1 MDKLIHRHD
10 LDTEKL
16 VLTSLVLDPSNF
28 DSPEAVFPPDAF
40 YSENHR
46 KIYAAAQNV
55 YHRTGCADLHLVAA
69 QLAESGMKGALAHLM
84 GIVTEGIVQDSMT
97 FTSAYFPAYARRLR
111 KVYVEREK
119 GRAALQFQQAIS
131 DGQDEN
137 EARIMLDSILD
148 ALDAMDPPTIDSR
161 DIAEMIGSAARFP
174 TGIKPLDY
182 STKGGLTRP
191 GLNIIAARPSVGK
204 SALARVIIR
213 NAAQA
218 GTTVFW
224 YSGDQSLSQIY
235 ELEIAHA
242 KRSGQL
248 RISEWEYEK
257 RVKAVE
263 HIKTQVWRDRVI
275 LIDDPLT
282 LPQLTS
288 LARASNAGLVV
299 VDYLQIVD
307 TGIRDESEYA
317 SVTRVSKALK
327 ALALEMNVPVVALAQ
342 ISREVN
348 PNEAPSLRHLKSSG
362 QMEQDADQVWGLQR
376 DTSVSSDEPQ
386 QATLHILKNKTGP
399 TGRVPL
405 SWIGDYA
412 SYEEWAHESRGAG
425 YHYD

>member
-1 MDKLIHRHD
+1 M
-10 LDTEKL
+10 
-16 VLTSLVLDPSNF
+16 
-28 DSPEAVFPPDAF
+28 
-40 YSENHR
+40 
-46 KIYAAAQNV
+46 
-55 YHRTGCADLHLVAA
+55 
-69 QLAESGMKGALAHLM
+69 
-84 GIVTEGIVQDSMT
+84 
-97 FTSAYFPAYARRLR
+97 
-111 KVYVEREK
+111 
-119 GRAALQFQQAIS
+119 
-131 DGQDEN
+131 
-137 EARIMLDSILD
+137 
-148 ALDAMDPPTIDSR
+148 
-161 DIAEMIGSAARFP
+161 
-174 TGIKPLDY
+174 
-182 STKGGLTRP
+182 
-191 GLNIIAARPSVGK
+191 
-204 SALARVIIR
+204 
-213 NAAQA
+213 
-218 GTTVFW
+218 FW

-235 ELEIAHA
+235 ELEIAHV

-282 LPQLTS
+282 LPRLTS